1 MRRVAIVRKTF
12 IMIGL
17 GAAVWCGVTLFSLI
31 FGNWV
36 LTEPGDSHFGPS
48 LFLLILVMLLVI
60 IGLALVVRLRLFPER
75 GSATRFG
82 YAAAAVGLLLDSF
95 ILWRREA
102 VFPSFT
108 EGQHHTFSIL
118 ITLGYAL
125 MLLIP
130 AAVDRFVKERADE
143 PDRESDDSKLTPQ
156 SAHGTDAALQP
167 DAHTQADEHP
177 PEKELP

>member
-1 MRRVAIVRKTF
+1 MRKTF

-17 GAAVWCGVTLFSLI
+17 GVAVWGGVTLFSLI

-36 LTEPGDSHFGPS
+36 LAEPGESHFGPS

-60 IGLALVVRLRLFPER
+60 VGLALAVRLRLFPER
-75 GSATRFG
+75 GSATQFG
-82 YAAAAVGLLLDSF
+82 YAAAAVGLLLDSI

-108 EGQHHTFSIL
+108 EGQHQTFAIL
-118 ITLGYAL
+118 IMLGYAA

-130 AAVDRFVKERADE
+130 AAVDRLVKERDAVPDQEPAAINPPQEAESAVDADSQSDEQE
-143 PDRESDDSKLTPQ
+143 PSDTPSSQ
-156 SAHGTDAALQP
+156 
-167 DAHTQADEHP
+167 
-177 PEKELP
+177 KELP